1 MRWFD
6 ILMIVIAFF
15 LLWRGRDEDPP
26 DKPDTWV
33 DVLVKALLI
42 MVAYLIISGIRGFFV
57 S

>member
-6 ILMIVIAFF
+6 IFMVGIAFI

-42 MVAYLIISGIRGFFV
+42 MVAYLVISGIRGFFV